1 MINNIL
7 NFLIGLTLFIFGMN
21 NLTNSLKKSNK
32 DKIKNI
38 IEKTNN
44 KYKGVIVGTIITA
57 LIQSSSFVTVLL
69 VGLVDSGIMTL
80 NSTIGIIMG
89 SNIGTC
95 ITSWIISLSN
105 LNEEVLTIL
114 SLNNLLGI
122 FAIFTLL
129 FLIIKRNNKANIIFG
144 LITLILGMNLMT
156 QSMEPLADLPFFQTI
171 LKYLS
176 NPLLGLILGIILTG
190 IFQSSSLIIGI
201 LEGLSTTSSI
211 SFLAGYT
218 IILGSNIGT
227 CITAILASSTT
238 NKTSKIVSMFH
249 LVFNIIGVL
258 IFLIGFY
265 ILNYFLN
272 FKFAFQNIN
281 AFHIALIHTIFNI
294 GSTIILL
301 PFTDQLIN
309 ISKKL
314 IKEKSNN

>member
-21 NLTNSLKKSNK
+21 NLTNSFKKSNK

-57 LIQSSSFVTVLL
+57 LIQSSSFVTILL

-95 ITSWIISLSN
+95 ITSWIISLSSIN
-105 LNEEVLTIL
+105 KDIL
-114 SLNNLLGI
+114 SFLSLDNLIGI
-122 FAIFTLL
+122 FAIISLL
-129 FLIIKRNNKANIIFG
+129 FLINKRHNKANIIFG
-144 LITLILGMNLMT
+144 IIILILGMNIMT
-156 QSMEPLADLPFFQTI
+156 ESMSPLSNSPFFQN
-171 LKYLS
+171 LLNYFS

-201 LEGLSTTSSI
+201 LEGLSLTSNI
-211 SFLAGYT
+211 SFLAGFT

-227 CITAILASSTT
+227 CITAIIASSTT

-249 LVFNIIGVL
+249 LIFNIIGTL

-265 ILNYFLN
+265 ILNYF
-272 FKFAFQNIN
+272 FKFSFTYQTIN

-301 PFTDQLIN
+301 PFTNQLIKL
-309 ISKKL
+309 SKKL
-314 IKEKSNN
+314 IK

>member
-57 LIQSSSFVTVLL
+57 LIQSSSFVTILL

-95 ITSWIISLSN
+95 ITSWIISLSSIN
-105 LNEEVLTIL
+105 KDIL
-114 SLNNLLGI
+114 SFLSLDNLIGI
-122 FAIFTLL
+122 FAIISLL
-129 FLIIKRNNKANIIFG
+129 FLINKRHNKANIIFG
-144 LITLILGMNLMT
+144 IIILILGMNIMT
-156 QSMEPLADLPFFQTI
+156 ESMSPLSNSKLFQES
-171 LKYLS
+171 LNYLS
-176 NPLLGLILGIILTG
+176 NPILGLFLGIILTA

-201 LEGLSTTSSI
+201 LEGLSITSNI
-211 SFLAGYT
+211 SFLAGFT

-227 CITAILASSTT
+227 CITAIIASSTT
-238 NKTSKIVSMFH
+238 NKTSKTVSMFH
-249 LVFNIIGVL
+249 LIFNIIGTL

-265 ILNYFLN
+265 ILNYF
-272 FKFAFQNIN
+272 FKFSFTYQNIN

-301 PFTDQLIN
+301 PFTNQLIKL
-309 ISKKL
+309 SKKL
-314 IKEKSNN
+314 IK